1 MYAQNKVS
9 IYLSYIAI
17 DRKYMEKIIQAVFD
31 NETDAFAGLKAL
43 QELDLL
49 HDLALGES
57 YLLTKSETGETSIK
71 SANDKAAGSGV
82 AGGAL
87 VGGLVGLLA
96 GPLGFIVGVA
106 GGMIAGSAGETL
118 RAEDRSDYLD
128 VVSKQIPNGKS
139 VLIAHVWEDWNTPVD
154 TVLEPIA
161 KMVTRYEVH
170 NKVFDADYQ
179 AKQYEAWINSAEQ
192 TGVISDG
199 EKQKRIEHRVKSQKK
214 RLTEVKK
221 Q

>member
-1 MYAQNKVS
+1 
-9 IYLSYIAI
+9 
-17 DRKYMEKIIQAVFD
+17 MEKIIQAIFD
-31 NETDAFAGLKAL
+31 NEVDAFSGLKAL
-43 QELDLL
+43 QELDLIN
-49 HDLALGES
+49 DLSLGES

-71 SANDKAAGSGV
+71 SANDKAEGSGV

-118 RAEDRSDYLD
+118 RAEDRADYLD
-128 VVSKQIPNGKS
+128 IISKQIPNGKS
-139 VLIAHVWEDWNTPVD
+139 VLIAHVWEDWETPVD
-154 TVLEPIA
+154 TVLKSMA

-179 AKQYEAWINSAEQ
+179 AKQYKAWINSAEQ
-192 TGVISDG
+192 TGVASDA

-214 RLTEVKK
+214 KLTEVKK

>member
-1 MYAQNKVS
+1 
-9 IYLSYIAI
+9 
-17 DRKYMEKIIQAVFD
+17 MEKIIQAVFD
-31 NETDAFAGLKAL
+31 NEADAFTGLKAL
-43 QELDLL
+43 QELDLI
-49 HDLALGES
+49 HDLSLGES
-57 YLLTKSETGETSIK
+57 YLLTKSKTGETLIK
-71 SANDKAAGSGV
+71 SATDKAAGSGV

-118 RAEDRSDYLD
+118 RAEDRSEYLD

-139 VLIAHVWEDWNTPVD
+139 VLIAHVWEDWKTPVD

-161 KMVTRYEVH
+161 TMITRYEVH

-192 TGVISDG
+192 TGVVSDE

-221 Q
+221 T